1 MKKQYIT
8 PETETIRLNVQQP
21 MLTAS
26 LGINDE
32 VTSDQFSRELDDFE
46 GPEGLQNLIN
56 QLGM

>member
-26 LGINDE
+26 LGINNE
-32 VTSDQFSRELDDFE
+32 VTPDQFSRELDDFE
-46 GPEGLQNLIN
+46 IQNLIN
-56 QLGM
+56 Q